1 MRYGKREVNM
11 IIDQMVVAARM
22 AGKEVVEFDTKF
34 EHTVDM
40 IREQHK
46 LIDRRI
52 SSLPEY
58 TTEIIIDFLEKE
70 LSYKELMR
78 KYHCSERTLKTLL
91 HGAALVDDRVKAEV
105 ELRTR
110 S

>member
-11 IIDQMVVAARM
+11 IVDQLVIAARM
-22 AGKEVVEFDTKF
+22 SGKDVVKFDVKF
-34 EHTVDM
+34 EHQVEM

-52 SSLPEY
+52 SSLFEY
-58 TTEIIIDFLEKE
+58 TTGIIIDFLDKE
-70 LSYKELMR
+70 LSYKDLMR

-91 HGAALVDDRVKAEV
+91 CGAALVDDRVRDEI

-110 S
+110 R